1 MTISSATRKKI
12 RMMNEIYYFLEES
25 KFEDEDEIIRDVF
38 GICAKDSEGNTRAT
52 YPDLFFERQRAVD
65 FVDMCNEVELE
76 ICHLPDVIE
85 DELG

>member
-1 MTISSATRKKI
+1 
-12 RMMNEIYYFLEES
+12 MNEIYYFLEES
-25 KFEDEDEIIRDVF
+25 GLEDEEGIIHDVF
-38 GICAKDSEGNTRAT
+38 GISAKDSLGNTQAS

-76 ICHLPDVIE
+76 ICHLDDVVE